1 MKRAVLVVLS
11 VLFMGLISGCESL
24 PGGGD
29 EVVLQQGN
37 PEIIDDAKAA
47 AYSNSVEY
55 RIGVDDVVNVD
66 VWKNPDLSVKVPVRP
81 DGNISV
87 PLIGDV
93 EVGGKTPTEVAEIIK
108 EELRVYLRE
117 PQVTV
122 ILDELKSHEFLSRVR
137 ITGAVEEPKSIP
149 FRQGMTV
156 IDAVLEAGG
165 INKFA
170 SADKTKIYRK
180 SGKVIPVKL
189 KRILKKGDLRTNYP
203 LRPGDVITVPERLF

>member
-1 MKRAVLVVLS
+1 MKYVYSFLFAITLMVLGGCQSTGS
-11 VLFMGLISGCESL
+11 VAGSVPDMANSSI
-24 PGGGD
+24 
-29 EVVLQQGN
+29 V
-37 PEIIDDAKAA
+37 DDSAAA

-55 RIGVDDVVNVD
+55 RIGVDDIVNVN
-66 VWKNPDLSVKVPVRP
+66 VWKNDDLSVKVPVRP

-93 EVGGKTPTEVAEIIK
+93 EVGGRTPSEVAEIIK
-108 EELRVYLRE
+108 EELTVYLRE

-122 ILDELKSHEFLSRVR
+122 ILDQLNSHEFLSRVR
-137 ITGAVEEPKSIP
+137 ITGAVTTPKSLP

-165 INKFA
+165 VTKFA
-170 SADKTKIYRK
+170 AGDGTKIYRK
-180 SGKVIPVKL
+180 NGKVIDVKL

-203 LRPGDVITVPERLF
+203 LRPGDVVTVPERLF

>member
-1 MKRAVLVVLS
+1 MKHVLS
-11 VLFMGLISGCESL
+11 FFVALTVLFMTGCQTTGPSDAGGPAESNTAI
-24 PGGGD
+24 
-29 EVVLQQGN
+29 V
-37 PEIIDDAKAA
+37 DDGVAA

-55 RIGVDDVVNVD
+55 RIGVDDIVNVN

-93 EVGGKTPTEVAEIIK
+93 EVGGRTPSEVAEIIK
-108 EELRVYLRE
+108 EELTVYLRE

-122 ILDELKSHEFLSRVR
+122 ILDQLNSHEFLSRVR
-137 ITGAVEEPKSIP
+137 ITGAVNQPKSVP

-165 INKFA
+165 ANKFA
-170 SADKTKIYRK
+170 AGDGTKIYRK
-180 SGKVIPVKL
+180 SGKVLDVKL

>member
-1 MKRAVLVVLS
+1 MKHVFSFLTVVAM
-11 VLFMGLISGCESL
+11 LFLSGCQSVGTNSTEDLIGS
-24 PGGGD
+24 
-29 EVVLQQGN
+29 N
-37 PEIIDDAKAA
+37 PDIVDDSAAA

-55 RIGVDDVVNVD
+55 RIGVDDIVNVN

-93 EVGGKTPTEVAEIIK
+93 EVGGRTPTEVAELIK
-108 EELRVYLRE
+108 EELTVYLRE

-122 ILDELKSHEFLSRVR
+122 ILDQLNSHEFLSRVR
-137 ITGAVEEPKSIP
+137 ITGAVSKPKSIP

-165 INKFA
+165 VSKFA
-170 SADKTKIYRK
+170 AGDGTKIYRK
-180 SGKVIPVKL
+180 SGKVLEVKL

-203 LRPGDVITVPERLF
+203 LRPGDVVTVPERLF